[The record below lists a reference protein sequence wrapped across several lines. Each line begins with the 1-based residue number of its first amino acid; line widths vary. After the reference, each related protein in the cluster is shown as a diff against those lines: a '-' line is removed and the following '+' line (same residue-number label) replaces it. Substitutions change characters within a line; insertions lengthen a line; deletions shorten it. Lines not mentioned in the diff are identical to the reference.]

1 MAVYGDFFSQVYC
14 PLPATNRAP
23 DWKGQVCSYPSPS
36 ARSAVHRYLP
46 RRARPP
52 SSIVVPCHPRDA
64 RASRS
69 ARFALRASRC
79 QTRGEKTATRLSLP
93 TRRTTG
99 WQVRAHANGW
109 RAASPRIGAP
119 CAAANL
125 LSPCPAVLKA
135 CGHVFHSHCLI
146 NHIRHWCRYGSH
158 TALCCPLCRR
168 YAHTEG
174 AGSGR
179 RAIMWLPKAR
189 QTKRSREE
197 EVAAARQTLVMFE
210 QMFEMAG
217 GRGA

>member
-1 MAVYGDFFSQVYC
+1 MPPPPLWIPLAWPCMAIFFSQVYC

-125 LSPCPAVLKA
+125 LSLPARQ
-135 CGHVFHSHCLI
+135 CS
-146 NHIRHWCRYGSH
+146 
-158 TALCCPLCRR
+158 
-168 YAHTEG
+168 
-174 AGSGR
+174 R
-179 RAIMWLPKAR
+179 RAATSSTVIA
-189 QTKRSREE
+189 
-197 EVAAARQTLVMFE
+197 
-210 QMFEMAG
+210 
-217 GRGA
+217 